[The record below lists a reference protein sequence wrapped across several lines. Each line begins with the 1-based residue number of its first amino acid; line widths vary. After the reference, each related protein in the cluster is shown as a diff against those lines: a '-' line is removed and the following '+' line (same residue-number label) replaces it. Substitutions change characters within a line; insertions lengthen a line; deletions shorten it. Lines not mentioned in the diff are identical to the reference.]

1 MGPVNR
7 IRTKKGSKMDSNK
20 NLLTTIVAADG
31 TVSVAGDI
39 DMAGGPVLE
48 AVLLQCEDQLGDGG
62 NLVVDVEGV
71 QFIDSSG
78 LRSLLAAARRATG
91 RSARLELRAVGPE
104 VIRLFEITGTL
115 DQFNIVSLRD

>member
-1 MGPVNR
+1 
-7 IRTKKGSKMDSNK
+7 MDSNR
-20 NLLTTIVAADG
+20 NLLTTTVDAEGI
-31 TVSVAGDI
+31 VSVAGDI
-39 DMAGGPVLE
+39 DMAGGPLLE
-48 AVLLQCEDQLGDGG
+48 AVMLRREAQLGVTGD
-62 NLVVDVEGV
+62 LVVDIEGV

-78 LRSLLAAARRATG
+78 LRSLLAAARRANA

>member
-1 MGPVNR
+1 
-7 IRTKKGSKMDSNK
+7 MDSNK
-20 NLLTTIVAADG
+20 NLLTTTVADDG
-31 TVSVAGDI
+31 SILVAGDI
-39 DMAGGPVLE
+39 DMAGGPILE
-48 AVLLQCEDQLGDGG
+48 EVMLQREEQLGVSGD
-62 NLVVDVEGV
+62 LVVDVAGV

-78 LRSLLAAARRATG
+78 LRSLLAAARRAVA

>member
-1 MGPVNR
+1 
-7 IRTKKGSKMDSNK
+7 MDSNR
-20 NLLTTIVAADG
+20 NLLTTTVDDEGI
-31 TVSVAGDI
+31 VSVAGDI
-39 DMAGGPVLE
+39 DMAGGPLLE
-48 AVLLQCEDQLGDGG
+48 AVMLRREAQLSVNGD
-62 NLVVDVEGV
+62 LVVDVEGV

-78 LRSLLAAARRATG
+78 LRSLLAAARRASA

>member
-1 MGPVNR
+1 MESNR
-7 IRTKKGSKMDSNK
+7 
-20 NLLTTIVAADG
+20 NLLTTTVADDG

-39 DMAGGPVLE
+39 DMAGGPILE
-48 AVLLQCEDQLGDGG
+48 EIMLAREAQLGISGD
-62 NLVVDVEGV
+62 LVIDVEGV

-78 LRSLLAAARRATG
+78 LRSLLAAARRAGG
-91 RSARLELRAVGPE
+91 RNARLELRAVGPE

>member
-1 MGPVNR
+1 
-7 IRTKKGSKMDSNK
+7 MDSNR
-20 NLLTTIVAADG
+20 NLLTTSVAKDG
-31 TVSVAGDI
+31 TIAVAGDI
-39 DMAGGPVLE
+39 DMAGGPILE
-48 AVLLQCEDQLGDGG
+48 EVMLLCEEKLGESVD
-62 NLVVDVEGV
+62 LVVDVEGV

-78 LRSLLAAARRATG
+78 LRSLLAAARRAVA

>member
-1 MGPVNR
+1 
-7 IRTKKGSKMDSNK
+7 MDSNR
-20 NLLTTIVAADG
+20 NLLTTTVAEDG
-31 TVSVAGDI
+31 TISVAGDI
-39 DMAGGPVLE
+39 DMAGGPLLE
-48 AVLLQCEDQLGDGG
+48 EVMLRREAQLAVSAD
-62 NLVVDVEGV
+62 LVVDVEGV

-78 LRSLLAAARRATG
+78 LRSLLAAARRAGG

>member
-1 MGPVNR
+1 
-7 IRTKKGSKMDSNK
+7 MDSNS
-20 NLLTTIVAADG
+20 NLLTTPVDDDG
-31 TVSVAGDI
+31 IITVAGDI
-39 DMAGGPVLE
+39 DMAGGPILE
-48 AVLLQCEDQLGDGG
+48 EVMLRREAELDVSGD
-62 NLVVDVEGV
+62 LVVDVEGV

-78 LRSLLAAARRATG
+78 LRSLLAASRRAGT